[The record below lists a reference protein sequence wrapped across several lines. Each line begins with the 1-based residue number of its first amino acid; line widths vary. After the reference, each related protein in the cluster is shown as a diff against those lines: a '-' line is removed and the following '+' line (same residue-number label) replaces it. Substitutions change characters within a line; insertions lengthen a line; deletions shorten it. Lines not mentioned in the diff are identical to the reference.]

1 MKQIGERIKAAR
13 MSKNL
18 TQGQFAKLVGAKTA
32 SVVSAWEMGV
42 SKPDCERLSAIC
54 TALGVTP
61 DMLLGFESDSA
72 TPTEM
77 IAVRKYRM
85 LDERGKTVVDTVLNT
100 EYDIALE
107 AQNKKKKRVI
117 RIDYY
122 AMPVS
127 AGTGTFLD
135 SEEADD
141 LYVPECAEAEE
152 ADFVLSVSGDSMEPT
167 FYDGDKIYV
176 CKQDA
181 IDIGDIGIFIIN
193 GDAYVKELGNGKLIS
208 HNEKYKPIPLK
219 SDDSIFCCGRV
230 LGVVTEAK

>member
-13 MSKNL
+13 ISKNL
-18 TQGQFAKLVGAKTA
+18 TQGQFAKLVGAKTG

-54 TALGVTP
+54 TVLGVTP

-77 IAVRKYRM
+77 IAVRKYRI
-85 LDERGKTVVDTVLNT
+85 LDERGKTVVDAVLNT
-100 EYDIALE
+100 EYEIACE
-107 AQNKKKKRVI
+107 AQSKKKKRVI

-135 SEEADD
+135 SEEAD
-141 LYVPECAEAEE
+141 
-152 ADFVLSVSGDSMEPT
+152 FVLRVSGDSMEPT
-167 FYDGDKIYV
+167 FHDGDKIYV
-176 CKQDA
+176 CKQSA
-181 IDIGDIGIFIIN
+181 IDVGDIGIFIIN
-193 GDAYVKELGNGKLIS
+193 GDAYVKELGSGKLIS

-230 LGVVTEAK
+230 LGVVDVVK